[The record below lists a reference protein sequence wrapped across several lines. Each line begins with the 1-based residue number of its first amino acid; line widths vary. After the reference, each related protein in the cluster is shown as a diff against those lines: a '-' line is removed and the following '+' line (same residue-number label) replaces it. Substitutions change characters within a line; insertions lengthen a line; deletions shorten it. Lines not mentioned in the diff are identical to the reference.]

1 MIGKTCVRSWFL
13 KSEMSTA
20 TFSLFTLQKLR
31 ATIPTGVE
39 QTFYIIVL
47 NVLMV
52 GNNAKSTILK
62 NSVREKLKNVFH
74 AMVESASFSTTKRK
88 EIQS

>member
-31 ATIPTGVE
+31 AIPTGVE

-88 EIQS
+88 EMQS